1 MELQRALGD
10 YVAQSRV
17 ARAEKLINAAYRAGN
32 MNEGR
37 MRCPVFTGTEPS
49 RASELLIRELLRM
62 RHSRRLRCLAYGEAV
77 GMLPSNIQRME

>member
-49 RASELLIRELLRM
+49 PSFRASDT
-62 RHSRRLRCLAYGEAV
+62 
-77 GMLPSNIQRME
+77 